1 MRALTS
7 GPTVGFEAA
16 GPTPK
21 HDQPPEDRAWL
32 SWATVGLGRYASA
45 AGSDRIAGRSCPLG
59 VVERAP
65 IRPTRFRFA
74 CPIVGVSRCWTE
86 RRSLAIMCCGSPRAW
101 ALGAQRKTRNL
112 PALAAPGGFSFSD
125 DTAETGSRLGGRGL
139 RPTRCPDLGAGHR
152 GPRTYRSANYERTED
167 IVRIQRANRGG
178 R

>member
-1 MRALTS
+1 VRALTS

-45 AGSDRIAGRSCPLG
+45 AGSDRIAGRTCPLG

-86 RRSLAIMCCGSPRAW
+86 RSPLAIMCCGSPRAW
-101 ALGAQRKTRNL
+101 ALGAQRKRETSRRWLHREVSLFFGRHGRNWFE
-112 PALAAPGGFSFSD
+112 ARRAWAAPY
-125 DTAETGSRLGGRGL
+125 ALSRSRG
-139 RPTRCPDLGAGHR
+139 GHR